1 MNVKVISRNVG
12 YALLVSALFMFLSI
26 LVSVANGNDSALA
39 ALMISFTITFT
50 VGIFPFI
57 FVRKSAAISLKDGYM
72 IIALSWLLSFIF
84 GMLPY
89 ALWGGPFTIIN
100 AWFESVSGFTTTGAT
115 ILDNIEALPDSLLFW
130 RSSTHFIGGL
140 GVVVFLLLIIPGSSQ
155 MRLRLTSLELSS
167 LSKREYRSGV
177 NKTVYIFTYVY
188 FGMMAASFLL
198 YVMAGMSPFDAINHA
213 MSVTATGGFS
223 TRNLSIGAYNSVS
236 IDLVTMLFMLLSSI
250 HFGMVFVAVATRSL
264 KPFRNEIFKFYI
276 WTLAVTSVIVAM
288 SLRVHGIERTW
299 GDALLSGSFHIL
311 SFASTTG
318 FSIADNS
325 MWPVLPSA
333 MLVFVGIWCGMA
345 GSTSGGVKSDRALL
359 LCKEIKYQLRMVL
372 HPASV
377 NEIRVNGR
385 VVRQDDVTPHILYIA
400 LYFMVVII
408 SVAACLVLNPDNSH
422 ALTATLTSLSNVG
435 ISVGDLG
442 SLNSFNAEPSAAKFM
457 YTLDMF
463 LGRVEIYPILAVVM
477 MVFSRRRA

>member
-1 MNVKVISRNVG
+1 MISRNVG

-26 LVSVANGNDSALA
+26 LVSMANGNDSALA